1 MGLMRKRNEAR
12 FLAALGMTPLP
23 MVPAK
28 HTGGRVYFQLST
40 LDFRLIGGRKV
51 FGNFT
56 MSKIEVGILGA
67 TGMVGQRFVS
77 LLEHHPWFE
86 VRWLAA
92 SDRSAGKTYGEACN
106 WRVRDPMPKAAREL
120 TVYECKP
127 NHAPQLLFSSLDS
140 KVAGEV
146 EREFAQAGHV
156 VVSNSSNHRM
166 EPDVPLLIPEVNP
179 DHLALVGIQ
188 RKRRGWKG
196 MIVTNPNCTTVGL
209 AMSLAPLEKAFGVEK
224 VMMTSMQAVSGA
236 GYPGIPTLDI
246 LGNVVPFIS
255 GEEEKVERETQKLL
269 GKFLDEAVKPGD
281 FVVSAHCNR
290 VPVEDGHTESISVSL
305 RTKASIEDLVEAW
318 RKFRSLPQERN
329 LPFAPKH
336 PIIVRE
342 ERDRPQPK
350 FDLAAEHGMATVVGR
365 VRTCPVLQFKY
376 IALSHNTIRGAA
388 GAALLNAELMKS
400 EGYLD

>member
-1 MGLMRKRNEAR
+1 MN
-12 FLAALGMTPLP
+12 
-23 MVPAK
+23 
-28 HTGGRVYFQLST
+28 
-40 LDFRLIGGRKV
+40 
-51 FGNFT
+51 
-56 MSKIEVGILGA
+56 KIEVGVLGA
-67 TGMVGQRFVS
+67 TGMVGQEFITF
-77 LLEHHPWFE
+77 LQNHPWFE
-86 VRWLAA
+86 MKWAGA
-92 SDRSAGKTYGEACN
+92 SDRSAGKKYRDATS
-106 WRVRDPMPKAAREL
+106 WRLDGVMPENVADL
-120 TVYECKP
+120 TVEESKP
-127 NHAPQLLFSSLDS
+127 GNAPKLLFSAMDAS
-140 KVAGEV
+140 VATEI
-146 EREFAQAGHV
+146 ERAFAAAGHT
-156 VVSNSSNHRM
+156 VVSNSRNHRM

-209 AMSLAPLEKAFGVEK
+209 AMSLAPLEKQFGVEK

-269 GKFLDEAVKPGD
+269 GKFLDESVKPAD

-305 RTKASIEDLVEAW
+305 KTKASIEDLIEAW

-365 VRTCPVLQFKY
+365 LRLCPVLQFKY

>member
-1 MGLMRKRNEAR
+1 MN
-12 FLAALGMTPLP
+12 
-23 MVPAK
+23 
-28 HTGGRVYFQLST
+28 
-40 LDFRLIGGRKV
+40 
-51 FGNFT
+51 
-56 MSKIEVGILGA
+56 KIEVGILGA

-120 TVYECKP
+120 TVHECKP
-127 NHAPQLLFSSLDS
+127 DHAPQLLFSSLDS

-179 DHLALVGIQ
+179 DHLALVRIQ

-209 AMSLAPLEKAFGVEK
+209 AMSLAPLEKQFGVEK

-246 LGNVVPFIS
+246 LGNVIPFIS

-269 GKFLDEAVKPGD
+269 GKFLDESVKPGD
-281 FVVSAHCNR
+281 FVGERPLQPRAGRGRPHR
-290 VPVEDGHTESISVSL
+290 VDLGFLED
-305 RTKASIEDLVEAW
+305 
-318 RKFRSLPQERN
+318 
-329 LPFAPKH
+329 
-336 PIIVRE
+336 
-342 ERDRPQPK
+342 
-350 FDLAAEHGMATVVGR
+350 
-365 VRTCPVLQFKY
+365 
-376 IALSHNTIRGAA
+376 
-388 GAALLNAELMKS
+388 
-400 EGYLD
+400 